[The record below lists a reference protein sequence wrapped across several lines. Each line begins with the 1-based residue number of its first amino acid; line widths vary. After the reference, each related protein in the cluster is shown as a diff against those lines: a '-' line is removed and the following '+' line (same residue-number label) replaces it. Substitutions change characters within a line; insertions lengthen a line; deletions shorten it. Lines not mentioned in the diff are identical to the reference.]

1 MLTKQLAIATY
12 EKGRLLPD
20 RLTRQG
26 HAHYLTHAERMLQAY
41 RTGIG
46 RTRRELHRAIEA
58 IFASKTDC
66 PTRRIQA
73 FCKLLDD
80 ASTWA
85 SGSASEAARLRR
97 DVFRRAAA
105 LHPLVRCPDRLFPHE
120 ETAAK
125 TALAAE
131 MGASWEEIDQKLFAD
146 VIECHRLE
154 AFNGYPSGE
163 ALLARYNVAQVQVAL
178 FRAVE
183 MIVWA
188 TDDFKTILRYAKLAR
203 LMHSIRRLGDSRCE
217 IRLDGPASVLR
228 ATRRYGVAMA
238 RFLPALIACRG
249 WRMHAVLQTHRRGHF
264 VSLDLSSDDRLNSHL
279 PAPEEF
285 DSHVEEDFARRWG
298 AKRDGWTLDREGE
311 VLYQGQKVFVPDFV
325 FRHDDGR
332 NVLMEI
338 VGFWTPEYLQA
349 KFQTLRTFAE
359 QRILVAVAKGA
370 SRQVKELPAG
380 AIVFGSAL
388 RPEVV
393 LERLEAVPGR

>member
-1 MLTKQLAIATY
+1 MLTKQLALATY
-12 EKGRLLPD
+12 DKGRLLPD

-26 HAHYLTHAERMLQAY
+26 HAHYLTHANRMLETY

-46 RTRRELHRAIEA
+46 RTRRELHRAVAA
-58 IFASKTDC
+58 IFAPETDC
-66 PTRRIQA
+66 PIRRIQA

-85 SGSASEAARLRR
+85 SGSAGETAQLRQTI
-97 DVFRRAAA
+97 FRRGAS
-105 LHPLVRCPDRLFPHE
+105 LHPLVRCPDRLFPNE

-125 TALAAE
+125 TAIAAE
-131 MGASWEEIDQKLFAD
+131 LGTSWDEIDRRLFAD

-154 AFNGYPSGE
+154 SFTAYPTGE

-203 LMHSIRRLGDSRCE
+203 LMHSIRRSGDSRYE

-238 RFLPALIACRG
+238 RFLPALVACRG
-249 WRMHAVLQTHRRGHF
+249 WRMHAVLQTRRRGHF

-285 DSHVEEDFARRWG
+285 DSRVEEAFARHWG
-298 AKRDGWTLDREGE
+298 EKREGWSLDREGE
-311 VLYQGQKVFVPDFV
+311 VLHQGQKVFVPDFV
-325 FRHDDGR
+325 LRHDDGR
-332 NVLMEI
+332 SMLLEI

-349 KFQTLRTFAE
+349 KFQTLRTFAD
-359 QRILVAVAKGA
+359 QRILVAVTKGA
-370 SRQVKELPAG
+370 SKQVKELPAG

-388 RPEVV
+388 RPEAV
-393 LERLEAVPGR
+393 LEWLHGESGT

>member
-12 EKGRLLPD
+12 DKGRLLPD

-26 HAHYLTHAERMLQAY
+26 HAHYAAYAERMLQAY
-41 RTGIG
+41 RNGLG
-46 RTRRELHRAIEA
+46 RTRRELHRAVEV
-58 IFASKTDC
+58 IFAAETDC
-66 PTRRIQA
+66 PIRRIQA

-80 ASTWA
+80 VSTWA
-85 SGSASEAARLRR
+85 SGGGGETAQLRR
-97 DVFRRAAA
+97 TVFRRAAA
-105 LHPLVRCPDRLFPHE
+105 LHPLVRCPDRLFEHE
-120 ETAAK
+120 EAAAK
-125 TALAAE
+125 SDIAAE
-131 MGASWEEIDQKLFAD
+131 MGTSWDEIDRRLFAD

-154 AFNGYPSGE
+154 SFAGYTGGE
-163 ALLARYNVAQVQVAL
+163 TLLARYNVAQVQVAL

-203 LMHSIRRLGDSRCE
+203 LMHSIRRLGDSRYE

-238 RFLPALIACRG
+238 RFVPALIACRG
-249 WRMHAVLQTHRRGHF
+249 WRMHAVLQTRRRRQF
-264 VSLDLSSDDRLNSHL
+264 ISLDLSSDDRLNSHL
-279 PAPEEF
+279 PAPAEF
-285 DSHVEEDFARRWG
+285 DSRVEEDFARRWG
-298 AKRDGWTLDREGE
+298 EKRDGWSLDREGE
-311 VLYQGQKVFVPDFV
+311 VLHQGQKVFVPDFV
-325 FRHDDGR
+325 FRHEDGR
-332 NVLMEI
+332 SVYMEI

-349 KFQTLRTFAE
+349 KFQTLRAFAD

-370 SRQVKELPAG
+370 SRQVKEMPAG

-393 LERLEAVPGR
+393 LARLRDGVGP